1 MFGWVLSTSLLASYI
16 TQPAISVSHVNFEQ
30 VNGDCEAYS
39 EAYLRHWQTSM
50 MELFCKNR

>member
-30 VNGDCEAYS
+30 VNGDCVAYS
-39 EAYLRHWQTSM
+39 EAYLRHWRTSM
-50 MELFCKNR
+50 MELFSKNR